1 MIKGSIKEDT
11 TIVNI
16 YAPNIRAAQYIW
28 QILTVIKRKIDSNKI
43 IVGDSNIPLTSMD
56 KPSRQKIIK
65 ELDGP
70 ICCL

>member
-16 YAPNIRAAQYIW
+16 YAPIIRAAQYIW
-28 QILTVIKRKIDSNKI
+28 QILRVMKRKIDSNN
-43 IVGDSNIPLTSMD
+43 VGDSNTPLTSVD

-65 ELDGP
+65 KLDGP
-70 ICCL
+70 ICYL